1 MVKYNKEMKNSS
13 ATSIIT
19 GGGRGIGRAIALRL
33 SEDTNIIIV
42 GRTEKDLVSAC
53 EEIRK
58 SGGQADFI
66 AGDVSDPKTA
76 GETVALAKKKKWNIA
91 HLVCNAGIGKGGPTA
106 TLDKKLWQEVF
117 DVNVNGSFCF
127 VQAVLPDM
135 LKNKKGTICL
145 MSSIAGVKGYKNIA
159 AYTATKHA
167 LVGLARSL
175 ALEYGKHGI
184 VTVPICPSFVET
196 EMTLR
201 TVRGLMER
209 HGISEDDARARVAD
223 TTPQK
228 RIMPPEEVAEAV
240 AFVCSG
246 KVPSLSGNP
255 LILSGG
261 E

>member
-1 MVKYNKEMKNSS
+1 MKG
-13 ATSIIT
+13 TSIIT

-33 SEDTNIIIV
+33 AKDTNIIVV
-42 GRTEKDLVSAC
+42 GRTEKDLISICA
-53 EEIRK
+53 EIGK
-58 SGGQADFI
+58 KGGQADYLV
-66 AGDVSDPKTA
+66 GDVSDPKTA
-76 GETVALAKKKKWNIA
+76 GKALAFLKEKSWEVKNLI
-91 HLVCNAGIGKGGPTA
+91 CNAGIAKGGKTE
-106 TLDKKLWQEVF
+106 TFDKKLWREMF
-117 DVNVNGSFCF
+117 DVNVHGNFYF
-127 VQAVLPDM
+127 VQAVLPEM
-135 LKNKKGTICL
+135 LKNKNGTICL

-167 LVGLARSL
+167 LVGFARSL

-201 TVRGLMER
+201 TVHGLMER
-209 HGISEDDARARVAD
+209 HGISESDARRRVAD

>member
-1 MVKYNKEMKNSS
+1 MKNG

-33 SEDTNIIIV
+33 AEDTNIIVV
-42 GRTEKDLVSAC
+42 GRTEKDLVSVC
-53 EEIRK
+53 EEIKK
-58 SGGQADFI
+58 SGGDADYFMGDI
-66 AGDVSDPKTA
+66 ANPETAAKTI
-76 GETVALAKKKKWNIA
+76 ALLKDKDWKVKNLI
-91 HLVCNAGIGKGGPTA
+91 CNAGVAKGGKTE
-106 TLDKKLWQEVF
+106 TFDKELWREMF
-117 DVNVNGSFCF
+117 DVNVHGNFYF
-127 VQAVLPDM
+127 VQAVLPEM

-145 MSSIAGVKGYKNIA
+145 ISSIAGVKGYKNIA

-167 LVGLARSL
+167 LVGFARSL

-184 VTVPICPSFVET
+184 VAVPICPSFVET

-201 TVRGLMER
+201 TIRGLMER
-209 HGISEDDARARVAD
+209 HGISESDARARVAD
-223 TTPQK
+223 ATPQK
-228 RIMPPEEVAEAV
+228 RIMSPEEVAEAV
-240 AFVCSG
+240 AFVCFG